1 MSTNKKIY
9 LAGPFFSPEQ
19 IERLDKVAALLAQ
32 NPTVETESIFRP
44 NQHSYS
50 EAEFGSFEWQTATFG
65 FDIRQIDQADLVVA
79 VLDYQTESGQ
89 FEPDSGTMWECGYA
103 FAHNKPVFLARYKDD
118 LPINLML
125 SGSATAVFNGEADLT
140 NLATYDFNAL
150 QTKYVATKIY

>member
-50 EAEFGSFEWQTATFG
+50 EAEFGSLNG
-65 FDIRQIDQADLVVA
+65 KPLLSDLI
-79 VLDYQTESGQ
+79 
-89 FEPDSGTMWECGYA
+89 
-103 FAHNKPVFLARYKDD
+103 FAKLIK
-118 LPINLML
+118 LISL
-125 SGSATAVFNGEADLT
+125 
-140 NLATYDFNAL
+140 
-150 QTKYVATKIY
+150 